1 MQPATTRLY
10 VSPYHREGDYWL
22 AVALE
27 LNPGNHID
35 PPISLQCRV
44 PPEDTRESPIDPP
57 RPLSHPQREK
67 ETASIPTL
75 ATSREV
81 KHEVLN
87 LVASLLHVLFLSLPF
102 SHSFF
107 LFLSRHE

>member
-1 MQPATTRLY
+1 MHRLATLEAASPRAEQCDQPTTRLY
-10 VSPYHREGDYWL
+10 VLPYRREGDYWL

-35 PPISLQCRV
+35 PPIGLQCRV
-44 PPEDTRESPIDPP
+44 PPEDTRESPIDPS

-81 KHEVLN
+81 KDEF
-87 LVASLLHVLFLSLPF
+87 LVI
-102 SHSFF
+102 
-107 LFLSRHE
+107 